1 MKNGAGAW
9 GTACSTSF
17 SGELPEQERSESM
30 DTGLT
35 LTGDMMLVLVI
46 LTATIGLFVSELV
59 RVDIA
64 AILVMV
70 VIGLTGLVPAT
81 DLFDGFASN
90 AVLSIIAVMI
100 LGAGLDRTGVM
111 TVVSAFILK
120 LGGKTATRI
129 VPLISGTVGLI
140 SGIMQNVGATALFMP
155 VMSRISTRTSIPLSR
170 LLMPM
175 GTCAILGGTLTMVG
189 SSPLILLNDL
199 IENANQSLP
208 PGVQTLKTFH
218 LFDVTPVGLAL
229 LAAGIVYF
237 LIAGKFLL
245 PQAKEK
251 ARSVPAKT
259 KAYFADVYGIKGDV
273 YELLVTVDSPLV
285 GMTIADTEEME
296 DAPMLLAIRNTDEPR
311 LAPPSDEMIWVGTIL
326 GVMGTRDVV
335 GRFAL
340 ENQCRVQPR
349 LRTFGGLFNASRAGI
364 SEVVIPPGS
373 RLVGQT
379 VGEVRLRTR
388 YGISVLAINRR
399 GDVLTEGVR
408 DTELETGDC
417 LVSHSTWRELSAV
430 GRERDFIVATAIP
443 KEEQRPHKVSH
454 ALVFF
459 AISMSMIIFSDYR
472 LSISLLVGAM
482 GMVLTGV
489 LSMDEAYR
497 SVSWKTVFLLAS
509 LIPLGQAMERTGT
522 AAWIAQE
529 IMVILGDV
537 PELTIQVALAVM
549 ATIFSLV
556 MSNVGATT
564 ILVPISVSIALAT
577 GANPAMYALIV
588 ALSTSNAFI
597 LPTHQVNALIM
608 GPGGYRVADF
618 IRVGTPM
625 SLIFIVVMLTVVNLI
640 F

>member
-1 MKNGAGAW
+1 M
-9 GTACSTSF
+9 
-17 SGELPEQERSESM
+17 E
-30 DTGLT
+30 TGLA
-35 LTGDMMLVLVI
+35 LTSDMVLVLIV
-46 LTATIGLFVSELV
+46 LSATIGLFVSELV

-70 VIGLTGLVPAT
+70 VIGLLGLVPS
-81 DLFDGFASN
+81 DQLFNGFASN

-100 LGAGLDRTGVM
+100 LGAGLDRTGAM
-111 TVVSAFILK
+111 TVVSAWILK
-120 LGGKTATRI
+120 IGGNSVNRI
-129 VPLISGTVGLI
+129 VPLVSATVGVI
-140 SGIMQNVGATALFMP
+140 SSMMQNVGATALFMP
-155 VMSRISTRTSIPLSR
+155 VMSRVSSRTSIPLSR

-175 GTCAILGGTLTMVG
+175 GFCAILGGTVTMVG

-199 IENANQSLP
+199 IENANASLP
-208 PGVQTLKTFH
+208 PGVQTLQTFN

-229 LAAGIVYF
+229 LASGILYF
-237 LIAGKFLL
+237 LVAGRFLL
-245 PQAKEK
+245 PEQKEK
-251 ARSVPAKT
+251 STGAPARTKT
-259 KAYFADVYGIKGDV
+259 YFADVYGIKGDV

-285 GMTIADTEEME
+285 GMNVSEAERLEG
-296 DAPMLLAIRNTDEPR
+296 APLLLAIRNTEEPR

-326 GVMGTRDVV
+326 GVMGTRNQV

-340 ENQCRVQPR
+340 DNQCRVQPR
-349 LRTFGGLFNASRAGI
+349 LRTFGPLFNASRAGI

-373 RLVGQT
+373 RLIGQT
-379 VGEVRLRTR
+379 VGEAQLRRR

-399 GDVLTEGVR
+399 GEIRTEGVR
-408 DTELETGDC
+408 DLELETGDC
-417 LVSHSTWRELSAV
+417 LVSHSTWRDLSAV
-430 GRERDFIVATAIP
+430 ARERDFIVATDIP
-443 KEEQRPHKVSH
+443 KEEQRPQKVGY
-454 ALVFF
+454 ALLFF
-459 AISMSMIIFSDYR
+459 AISIGMIILTDFR
-472 LSISLLVGAM
+472 LSIALLVGAM

-489 LSMDEAYR
+489 ISIDEAYG

-537 PELTIQVALAVM
+537 PEVAIQAALAVL
-549 ATIFSLV
+549 ATVFSLV

-564 ILVPISVSIALAT
+564 ILVPIAVSIALAT
-577 GANPAMYALIV
+577 GANPTMYALII

-618 IRVGTPM
+618 LRVGSPM
-625 SLIFIVVMLTVVNLI
+625 SLIFILVMLAMVNLVYP